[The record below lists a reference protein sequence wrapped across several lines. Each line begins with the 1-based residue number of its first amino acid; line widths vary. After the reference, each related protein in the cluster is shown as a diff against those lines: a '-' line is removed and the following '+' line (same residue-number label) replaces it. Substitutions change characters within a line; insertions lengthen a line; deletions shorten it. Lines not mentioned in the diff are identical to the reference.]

1 MERSTRYL
9 RMCSPWSQNGRIGK
23 EEVLIPYELVRSAR
37 KTMAISVREDGTVV
51 FRLPYRVTEAEALL
65 FASDHKNWILRQH
78 RKMME
83 RKAEMPVY
91 SPEEIRVYK
100 EKLRPVLLHRVDS
113 YARQMRVTYG
123 RITIR
128 DQRTR
133 WGSCSSKGNLNFNW
147 RLAVL
152 PEELRDYVIVH
163 ELAHRLEM
171 NHSPQ
176 FWAQVEA
183 ILPDYKER
191 RRRLKEISI

>member
-9 RMCSPWSQNGRIGK
+9 RMYSPWSQNDRIGK
-23 EEVLIPYELVRSAR
+23 EEFRIPYELVRSAR
-37 KTMAISVREDGTVV
+37 KTMAISVREDGMVML
-51 FRLPYRVTEAEALL
+51 RLPYRVSEAEALR
-65 FASDHKNWILRQH
+65 FASAHEEWILRQY

-83 RKAEMPVY
+83 RKAAKPVY

-113 YARQMRVTYG
+113 YAQRMGVTYG

-133 WGSCSSKGNLNFNW
+133 WGSCSGKGNLNFNW

-171 NHSPQ
+171 NHSPW
-176 FWAQVEA
+176 FWARVEEV
-183 ILPDYKER
+183 LPDYKER
-191 RRRLKEISI
+191 RRRLKELPI